1 VLWLA
6 ELFEAQS
13 DYQRAAKYLLA
24 GASDD
29 ERGNRLIQS
38 RLPAVYAKLG
48 RSEREAAASFNQA
61 VQRYRALTTPTLA
74 MRDEEKRRL
83 LQLRTEMPAPDFR
96 AMRFDKQEIRL
107 ADFKGKVAVLIF
119 WATWCGPCVA
129 EMPHFQEAVKKYA
142 ANQDVIFLAISID
155 ERKLAVRPF
164 IERNGYRLPVAYDVN
179 GAAALDIN
187 AVPSLIMV
195 DRQGRLAFREQ
206 GFGGEADHY
215 VERLSWRI
223 DELLKESTR
232 MTNE

>member
-1 VLWLA
+1 M
-6 ELFEAQS
+6 
-13 DYQRAAKYLLA
+13 
-24 GASDD
+24 
-29 ERGNRLIQS
+29 
-38 RLPAVYAKLG
+38 
-48 RSEREAAASFNQA
+48 
-61 VQRYRALTTPTLA
+61 TTPTLA

-83 LQLRTEMPAPDFR
+83 LALRTDMPAPDFKAIR
-96 AMRFDKQEIRL
+96 LDKQEIRL

-155 ERKLAVRPF
+155 DRKLAVRPF
-164 IERNGYRLPVAYDVN
+164 IERNRYRLPVAYDVN
-179 GAAALDIN
+179 GAASLGIN
-187 AVPSLIMV
+187 AVPSLIIV

-206 GFGGEADHY
+206 GFGSEADHY
-215 VERLSWRI
+215 IERLSWRI

>member
-96 AMRFDKQEIRL
+96 AMRFDKQEI
-107 ADFKGKVAVLIF
+107 
-119 WATWCGPCVA
+119 
-129 EMPHFQEAVKKYA
+129 H
-142 ANQDVIFLAISID
+142 
-155 ERKLAVRPF
+155 
-164 IERNGYRLPVAYDVN
+164 
-179 GAAALDIN
+179 
-187 AVPSLIMV
+187 
-195 DRQGRLAFREQ
+195 
-206 GFGGEADHY
+206 
-215 VERLSWRI
+215 
-223 DELLKESTR
+223 
-232 MTNE
+232 